1 MARERDRPVE
11 NRWIGQ
17 RIDDPA
23 PDLAAMARA
32 QGLVGLGPVRT
43 AGELSAALSE
53 AITRVRAGE
62 AVVID
67 AHVRPGY
74 VPAMSQGM
82 TRSQR

>member
-1 MARERDRPVE
+1 VE

-32 QGLVGLGPVRT
+32 QGLVGLGPVRKV
-43 AGELSAALSE
+43 ADFSEALSQ
-53 AITRVRAGE
+53 ALLQLRQGQ

-67 AHVRPGY
+67 VHVQPGY
-74 VPAMSQGM
+74 SPAMAQGM
-82 TRSQR
+82 TRSKAD

>member
-1 MARERDRPVE
+1 VE

-23 PDLAAMARA
+23 PDLAQMARA
-32 QGLVGLGPVRT
+32 QGLEGIGPVRT
-43 AGELSAALSE
+43 AGELAQALTD
-53 AITRVRAGE
+53 AIGRVRAGQ

-74 VPAMSQGM
+74 VAAMSQGM
-82 TRSQR
+82 TRSHGGSG